1 MNGNHKGHRVSR
13 RTTASG
19 CCDCGDSSFW
29 SEKGNCKNHKGT
41 KVDSLPDMENT
52 QLQNTLRKIIRTCLQ

>member
-1 MNGNHKGHRVSR
+1 MENIKGIEFHAKQHRV
-13 RTTASG
+13 
-19 CCDCGDSSFW
+19 CDCGDSTFW

-52 QLQNTLRKIIRTCLQ
+52 QL